1 MLIKRLLTCA
11 AILSISIAAK
21 ASDEVEVAGRVI
33 DADTKKPIKEVVITA
48 LHTVTKEQSI
58 VTLTGGTYAFGELK
72 PGTYKITFQ
81 AEGYKK
87 IVKEKI
93 VVKPNSTVLMNVE
106 MMADDDIEHGLLYR
120 ALMDN

>member
-1 MLIKRLLTCA
+1 MLIKRLIACA
-11 AILSISIAAK
+11 GILSLSLAAK

-33 DADTKKPIKEVVITA
+33 DADTKKPIKEVTITV
-48 LHTVTKEQSI
+48 LHTVTKEQS
-58 VTLTGGTYAFGELK
+58 VLTNTGGQYAFGELK

-93 VVKPNSTVLMNVE
+93 VVKPNSTVLMNIE
-106 MMADDDIEHGLLYR
+106 MLAEDDIEHGLLYR

>member
-1 MLIKRLLTCA
+1 MLIKRLLACA
-11 AILSISIAAK
+11 VVLGFSIAAK
-21 ASDEVEVAGRVI
+21 ASDEVEVAGRVV
-33 DADTKKPIKEVVITA
+33 DADTKKPIREVVITA
-48 LHTVTKEQSI
+48 LHTATKEQSI
-58 VTLTGGTYAFGELK
+58 LTNVGGSYAFGELK

-93 VVKPNSTVLMNVE
+93 VVKPNSTVLMNIE
-106 MMADDDIEHGLLYR
+106 MLAEDDIEHGILYR

>member
-1 MLIKRLLTCA
+1 MLIKRLLACA

-33 DADTKKPIKEVVITA
+33 DADTKKPIKEVVIIA

-58 VTLTGGTYAFGELK
+58 VTLSGGAYAFGELK

-120 ALMDN
+120 ALMDK